1 MAALSFFTLLPAIQ
15 RSSEI
20 SSQET
25 VAIQISSRLIEH
37 IQMLRPTDC
46 NAATLSALNLI
57 DNNQTSSPYNFTNIP
72 LDNGS
77 NYSPS
82 KSLPSGQGLL
92 TITDLGGGSVLCQVK
107 ILWRGTAGT
116 KTYTTATV
124 LGGYR

>member
-1 MAALSFFTLLPAIQ
+1 MAALSFFTLLPVIQ
-15 RSSEI
+15 RSAET

-25 VAIQISSRLIEH
+25 LAIQISSRLIEH
-37 IQMLRPTDC
+37 IQMLNPTDC
-46 NAATLSALNLI
+46 NAATLSSLNLI
-57 DNNQTSSPYNFTNIP
+57 DNNQTSSPFYFSNIP

-82 KSLPSGQGLL
+82 KCLPSGQGLL

-107 ILWRGTAGT
+107 VLWRGTAGT
-116 KTYTTATV
+116 KTYTTATI